1 MITRILCLW
10 KISPTITNDPIHGTI
25 QISPLCVKIINT
37 PQFQRLRNIKQLG
50 GCYYVYPG
58 ASHNRFEHSI
68 GVYHLAGKLAQHL
81 QKRMENDM
89 KNPDLEEKLKDY
101 VMTKNDLLCIEIA
114 GLCHDI
120 GHGPFSH
127 LFDQFFYKEPSIVKD
142 GKVSSEWKHEDASM
156 DMFQHMIDTNE
167 KLKDAFKKEFHVAND
182 EELKKILRFIKD
194 LIIGKLVANK
204 SSEIDVDKMDYFA
217 RDCHGLGMKSDFDH
231 LRYIQNCRVMMI
243 VDDKGK
249 QRSSICIRDKA
260 VHDLYELFH
269 TRNNLYRRAYFH
281 KVTKAVE
288 YMVTDVL
295 VAANEVI
302 KIKTDKGET
311 VRMSQAWKYMSAY
324 QKLTDG
330 VLDYIMMSNEKGLET
345 SKNLLSRI
353 HNRDLYKC
361 VYESPPKKVSS
372 EEKEMT
378 EKLKNDGKDQSEVIS
393 KQEEEIK
400 ANIMKAG
407 QNLSKEDFMVKM
419 FTYSYGKGTEN
430 PIKSVFFYE
439 KGKNKRIKIEPSE
452 VSLFLPSEVFQ
463 ERIIRVYLKTNEKEP
478 ELKEAVKILK
488 Q

>member
-1 MITRILCLW
+1 M
-10 KISPTITNDPIHGTI
+10 HGTI

-50 GCYYVYPG
+50 CCYYVYPG

-89 KNPDLEEKLKDY
+89 KDPDLAEQLKDY

-114 GLCHDI
+114 GLCHDL
-120 GHGPFSH
+120 GHGPFSN
-127 LFDQFFYKEPSIVKD
+127 LFEELFYKEPSIVKD
-142 GKVSSEWKHEDASM
+142 VKVWKHEDASM
-156 DMFQHMIDTNE
+156 DMFQHMIDANE
-167 KLKDAFKKEFHVAND
+167 KLKKALMDEFGKSNHQ
-182 EELKKILRFIKD
+182 ELQEIINFIKD
-194 LIIGKLVANK
+194 LIIGKVGDKPAYMYEIVANK
-204 SSEIDVDKMDYFA
+204 KSEIDVDKMDYFA

-231 LRYIQNCRVMMI
+231 LRYIQNCRVMII
-243 VDDKGK
+243 VDDAGEK
-249 QRSSICIRDKA
+249 RSSICIRDKE
-260 VHDLYELFH
+260 VHNLYELFH
-269 TRNNLYRRAYFH
+269 TRNNLFRRAYYH
-281 KVTKAVE
+281 KVSTAVE
-288 YMVTDVL
+288 YMVTDAL

-302 KIKTDKGET
+302 KVETDKGET

-330 VLDYIMMSNEKGLET
+330 VLDCIMMSKETGLET